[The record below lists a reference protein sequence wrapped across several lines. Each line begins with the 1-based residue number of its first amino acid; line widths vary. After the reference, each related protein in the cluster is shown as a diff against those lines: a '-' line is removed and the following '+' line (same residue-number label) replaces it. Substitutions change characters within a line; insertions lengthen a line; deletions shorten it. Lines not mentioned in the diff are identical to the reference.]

1 MNRKLRLTKSPYQIK
16 EKQVNFLLE
25 DIEKNLEEYKKVVQ
39 LRDNLLAEARKVLKG
54 AKNSYDLLAKENIQL
69 KECIINIKQKFKQYQ
84 QQQQQFLQKKEYF
97 QRPQKKYKKIVYEE
111 ETDSEPETG
120 EGQYVL
126 EDEFVEQEKK
136 EEQKQPQNKTKNKIF
151 DYLNK
156 DTKRNKQ

>member
-1 MNRKLRLTKSPYQIK
+1 MNRKLRSTKSPYQIK

-25 DIEKNLEEYKKVVQ
+25 DIEKNLEEYKKVVE

-84 QQQQQFLQKKEYF
+84 QQQQFLQEKEYF
-97 QRPQKKYKKIVYEE
+97 QRLLKKCKKVVYEE

-136 EEQKQPQNKTKNKIF
+136 EERKQPQNKRKNKIF